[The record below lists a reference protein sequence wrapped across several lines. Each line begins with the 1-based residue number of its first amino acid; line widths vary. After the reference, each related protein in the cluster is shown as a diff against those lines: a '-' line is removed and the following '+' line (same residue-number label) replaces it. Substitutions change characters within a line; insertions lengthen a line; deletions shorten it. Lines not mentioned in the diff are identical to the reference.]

1 MQYNFIIV
9 QHFVSSSDEYSEGN
23 RLQSMYMPKY
33 LPHLAIINPLTGSQ
47 ERVLTLSEIETQ
59 ERFLDGSMASVLF
72 PIVTAFLASCE
83 IERLPSVAPPP
94 AEVQTS
100 NRRVEITPAN
110 TRPLR
115 SSSWKRP
122 VFSGGV
128 SGSGFASAA
137 AASTTSAA
145 AAASASASAAA
156 ASTSASTTSAAPS
169 AATSAHRTTST
180 PRRTEAVSHDFVDIA
195 TTGWNRTHFSP
206 SRTQRLQ
213 TPSTSSGKPEG
224 HLRTENG
231 DGGAARRLRG
241 AHAEAR

>member
-59 ERFLDGSMASVLF
+59 ERFLDGSMVSVLF

-83 IERLPSVAPPP
+83 IESLPSVAPPP

-100 NRRVEITPAN
+100 NRRVAITPAN

-137 AASTTSAA
+137 ASTSAAPSASTSASAAASTTSAA
-145 AAASASASAAA
+145 ASASAA
-156 ASTSASTTSAAPS
+156 SS

>member
-1 MQYNFIIV
+1 
-9 QHFVSSSDEYSEGN
+9 
-23 RLQSMYMPKY
+23 MYMPKY

-47 ERVLTLSEIETQ
+47 ERVFTLSEIETQ

-83 IERLPSVAPPP
+83 IESLPSVAPPP

-128 SGSGFASAA
+128 SGSGFA
-137 AASTTSAA
+137 
-145 AAASASASAAA
+145 AASASASA
-156 ASTSASTTSAAPS
+156 STSAAAPS

-231 DGGAARRLRG
+231 DGGAAR
-241 AHAEAR
+241 

>member
-1 MQYNFIIV
+1 M
-9 QHFVSSSDEYSEGN
+9 
-23 RLQSMYMPKY
+23 
-33 LPHLAIINPLTGSQ
+33 
-47 ERVLTLSEIETQ
+47 LTLSEIETQ

-156 ASTSASTTSAAPS
+156 ASTTSAAASASAAPS

>member
-1 MQYNFIIV
+1 
-9 QHFVSSSDEYSEGN
+9 
-23 RLQSMYMPKY
+23 MYMPKY

-137 AASTTSAA
+137 AA
-145 AAASASASAAA
+145 ASASASAAA

>member
-1 MQYNFIIV
+1 
-9 QHFVSSSDEYSEGN
+9 
-23 RLQSMYMPKY
+23 MYMPKY

-47 ERVLTLSEIETQ
+47 ERVFTLSEIETQ

-83 IERLPSVAPPP
+83 IESLPSVAPPP

-100 NRRVEITPAN
+100 NRRVAITPAN

-128 SGSGFASAA
+128 SGSGFASASASTSSAA

-145 AAASASASAAA
+145 AASAA
-156 ASTSASTTSAAPS
+156 

>member
-1 MQYNFIIV
+1 
-9 QHFVSSSDEYSEGN
+9 
-23 RLQSMYMPKY
+23 MYMPKY

-47 ERVLTLSEIETQ
+47 ERVFTLSEIETQ

-145 AAASASASAAA
+145 AAAPSAS
-156 ASTSASTTSAAPS
+156 
-169 AATSAHRTTST
+169 TSAHRTTST

>member
-137 AASTTSAA
+137 ASTTSAA
-145 AAASASASAAA
+145 ASA
-156 ASTSASTTSAAPS
+156 SAAPS
-169 AATSAHRTTST
+169 ASTSAHRTTST

>member
-83 IERLPSVAPPP
+83 IERLPCVAPPP

-137 AASTTSAA
+137 AAS
-145 AAASASASAAA
+145 ASAA
-156 ASTSASTTSAAPS
+156 SS

>member
-1 MQYNFIIV
+1 
-9 QHFVSSSDEYSEGN
+9 
-23 RLQSMYMPKY
+23 MYMPKY

-47 ERVLTLSEIETQ
+47 ERVFTLSEIETQ

-128 SGSGFASAA
+128 SGSGFA
-137 AASTTSAA
+137 
-145 AAASASASAAA
+145 AASASTSAAPS
-156 ASTSASTTSAAPS
+156 ASTSASTTSAASS

>member
-1 MQYNFIIV
+1 
-9 QHFVSSSDEYSEGN
+9 
-23 RLQSMYMPKY
+23 MYMPKY

-47 ERVLTLSEIETQ
+47 ERVFTLSEIETQ

-145 AAASASASAAA
+145 AAA
-156 ASTSASTTSAAPS
+156 ASTTSAAAAAPS
-169 AATSAHRTTST
+169 ASTSAHRTTST

>member
-83 IERLPSVAPPP
+83 IESLPSVAPPP

-100 NRRVEITPAN
+100 NRRVAITPAN

-128 SGSGFASAA
+128 SGSGFASASA
-137 AASTTSAA
+137 SAASTTSAA
-145 AAASASASAAA
+145 AAAAPASASAS
-156 ASTSASTTSAAPS
+156 TSAAA

-206 SRTQRLQ
+206 SRTQRL
-213 TPSTSSGKPEG
+213 
-224 HLRTENG
+224 
-231 DGGAARRLRG
+231 
-241 AHAEAR
+241 

>member
-1 MQYNFIIV
+1 
-9 QHFVSSSDEYSEGN
+9 
-23 RLQSMYMPKY
+23 MYMPKY

-128 SGSGFASAA
+128 SGSGFAAASTTSAAAA

-145 AAASASASAAA
+145 ASASAA
-156 ASTSASTTSAAPS
+156 SS

>member
-1 MQYNFIIV
+1 MF
-9 QHFVSSSDEYSEGN
+9 
-23 RLQSMYMPKY
+23 
-33 LPHLAIINPLTGSQ
+33 
-47 ERVLTLSEIETQ
+47 TLSEIETQ

-137 AASTTSAA
+137 ASTTSAA
-145 AAASASASAAA
+145 ASASAA
-156 ASTSASTTSAAPS
+156 SS

>member
-1 MQYNFIIV
+1 
-9 QHFVSSSDEYSEGN
+9 
-23 RLQSMYMPKY
+23 MYMPKY

-137 AASTTSAA
+137 AASTTSA
-145 AAASASASAAA
+145 SAAA
-156 ASTSASTTSAAPS
+156 ASTSASAAASTTSAAASASAAPS

-206 SRTQRLQ
+206 SRTQRMQ